1 MLPKLD
7 LRTVHQ
13 AASLWWGGRQWLEW
27 GTLSVLSLTPQ
38 IHRFHPCWPK
48 GYSTQVLLREVYQ
61 SPCTMGQRPQTF
73 NSSATVSLS
82 GTSNAALCR
91 DLVSGL
97 FNISSC
103 PFSQC
108 SFNGVFQP
116 PVAGNFIV
124 SPGGWMWGRETL
136 SMW

>member
-1 MLPKLD
+1 
-7 LRTVHQ
+7 
-13 AASLWWGGRQWLEW
+13 
-27 GTLSVLSLTPQ
+27 
-38 IHRFHPCWPK
+38 
-48 GYSTQVLLREVYQ
+48 
-61 SPCTMGQRPQTF
+61 MGQRPQTF
-73 NSSATVSLS
+73 NSSAIVSLS
-82 GTSNAALCR
+82 GTGNVALCR
-91 DLVSGL
+91 DLVSRL

-124 SPGGWMWGRETL
+124 SLVDRWMWGRETL

>member
-1 MLPKLD
+1 M
-7 LRTVHQ
+7 
-13 AASLWWGGRQWLEW
+13 
-27 GTLSVLSLTPQ
+27 
-38 IHRFHPCWPK
+38 
-48 GYSTQVLLREVYQ
+48 LLREVYQ

-73 NSSATVSLS
+73 NSSAIVSLS
-82 GTSNAALCR
+82 GASNVALCR

-97 FNISSC
+97 FNVSSC

-124 SPGGWMWGRETL
+124 SLVGRWMWRWEAL
-136 SMW
+136 SM